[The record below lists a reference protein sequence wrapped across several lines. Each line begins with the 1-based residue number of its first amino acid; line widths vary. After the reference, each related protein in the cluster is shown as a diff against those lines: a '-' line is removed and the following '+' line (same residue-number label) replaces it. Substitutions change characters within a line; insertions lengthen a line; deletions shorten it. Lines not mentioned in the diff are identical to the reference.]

1 MQIRPIQ
8 HTSPEYEATLD
19 LRRRFLR
26 EPLGLELT
34 EADTKNDAEQHH
46 FGIYSQNEQL
56 GAGQLGTGQAGDAHL
71 IGSVIGMPIQH
82 DGEKGIRIRQM
93 VVDEAWRGKQ
103 VGRQLLLGA
112 EEQLAKKG
120 YHHFELY
127 ARPEAAPFYEKC
139 GYEPTGETELLI
151 GILHQHY
158 AKRVD

>member
-1 MQIRPIQ
+1 MIIRSIQ
-8 HTSPEYEATLD
+8 HASPEYVATLD

-26 EPLGLELT
+26 EPLGLKLT

-46 FGIYSQNEQL
+46 FGIYSKDEHLEAEQ
-56 GAGQLGTGQAGDAHL
+56 L
-71 IGSVIGMPIQH
+71 IGSVIGMPIEH

-139 GYEPTGETELLI
+139 GYEATGETEMMI
-151 GILHQHY
+151 GILHQHFT
-158 AKRVD
+158 KRID